1 MDEDED
7 MRIEIKDDI
16 ADFVIVDELYP
27 TQSYTG
33 DIPEF
38 DLSDIKMYD

>member
-1 MDEDED
+1 MIWNKNVDEDEN

-27 TQSYTG
+27 T
-33 DIPEF
+33 
-38 DLSDIKMYD
+38 